1 MKVFSFL
8 TKVPC
13 SAKLARI
20 VPTVVCAAAI
30 ALLNRDEHASQ
41 HLSCCPVRTVG
52 EAAKSLVLVSLLV
65 SAAAEGGRLVPEA
78 VTSISALLAAAIP
91 PKDLQ
96 DLPCAH
102 PARAAIEQWRLF
114 ARGARMD
121 SPLVDHER
129 GSESQDDVPVSLEE
143 ALEGKVEGG
152 SRRVLISGL
161 KMAAAVVRGAQISG
175 NERVEHATM
184 KASGSVEAI
193 DLMLMPLRQVLQVLA
208 RVLGAGPAMK
218 PGKKS
223 GKQGSTGVRGDDA
236 LLKGVR
242 EVQEELEKVA
252 VKAQDAATA
261 GYAPLT
267 LYAVAPVA
275 IAQHNPRFDDDFNP
289 EHNMDLDRER
299 AERAKLK
306 RQKHKEFKGAV
317 RELRKDNQFLEAERD
332 QLLKKQRLDA
342 LPTTP
347 C

>member
-1 MKVFSFL
+1 MKGFCFF

-20 VPTVVCAAAI
+20 VSTVFCEAAR

-114 ARGARMD
+114 ARGARLD
-121 SPLVDHER
+121 SPLVGHER

-193 DLMLMPLRQVLQVLA
+193 DLMLMPLRQVLHVLA
-208 RVLGAGPAMK
+208 RVLGAEPAMK
-218 PGKKS
+218 GKKS

-242 EVQEELEKVA
+242 EVREELEKVA
-252 VKAQDAATA
+252 VKAQDAVTA